1 MKLIY
6 VFMFSLFIVS
16 CKNTNNEEVFID
28 EQQESIDSV
37 NLQIEQAR
45 IIDSMKIVET
55 NNAKER
61 ELINTQDSS
70 ELNSSKKKES
80 NIGVSQ

>member
-1 MKLIY
+1 
-6 VFMFSLFIVS
+6 MFSLFIVS